1 MLNQIITFSVRQK
14 FIALSLV
21 LLMAVAGYFSL
32 IRLPINS
39 LPDVTPVQVL
49 VITKA
54 GRFSPFDVEKL
65 VSYPIET
72 AMNGLPDVKQV
83 RSTSQFALSA
93 VTIEFEE
100 GTDIYFARQMVSQ
113 RLQSISSDLP
123 PDVSAPQLGP
133 ISTALGEI
141 FQYAVRGENKSLTEL
156 REIQDWLIVPQ
167 LKVVKGV
174 TEINSFGGFVKQ
186 YEVIIAPEKIRTFG
200 IGIKEI
206 IDAIANN
213 NSVSGGNFLEHNREQ
228 YIIRGY
234 GQINK
239 ADDIRNIIIRNINNK
254 PVFIKDIADVV
265 IGTQIRQG
273 GVTQDGKGEIVSGI
287 VMMLRGGNGREVI
300 ADIEKK
306 INEINKSLP
315 EGVQIEKFYDQ
326 SDLIDRTTATI
337 STNLVEGGFLVIVV
351 LLLLLGEISGALI
364 VAMVIPFSMLFAFI
378 GMREFGLAAN
388 LMSLGAID
396 FGMVVDGSVVM
407 IENIVHRLQQ
417 NKNQNTDDLIIS
429 ASKQVV
435 RPIFFGVLIILM
447 VYVPIMTFSG
457 MEGILYRPMAI
468 TVAAAVLGSLMLALI
483 FVPAI
488 SSLIFK
494 KGVKIRRN
502 YLIDWIKPRY
512 QHGLEEHIDRRM
524 SVSISAAI
532 IFGLSMIV
540 MSRLGT
546 EFLPELDEGS
556 ILVEQ
561 VRMPSVTLKESMD
574 NANWLAGKLIENIPE
589 IKTVVPKTGRSD
601 LANDWMGVH
610 QTDVWIV
617 LKPADEWRKGMTKED
632 IITQIEPY
640 LKTEPG
646 LAYNFTQPIAMRV
659 DELTSGVK
667 SDLAVKIYG
676 EDLDSLNK
684 VGENISALV
693 SGMPGTANFFVEQP
707 VGQPYLTIEID
718 REAVASFGLNVNDVQ
733 SVIEAGIGGQ
743 VAGQLYEGQRRFD
756 IQVRYPAEFRSEL
769 QKIQEIPVPLPN
781 GDFIPI
787 KRVSRIVAQEG
798 PREIQ
803 RENGWRRLI
812 VGINIKNIDIGTY
825 VSQLQA
831 AIDLKAKVPSGYFLE
846 YGGTFENQ
854 KRAMNHLLL
863 VVPFSLFIIIG
874 LLYINFGKMRYAII
888 ILMNLPFALSGGIF
902 LLWIRGM
909 YLSVSASI
917 GFVALFG
924 VAVLNGI
931 VLLDH
936 INELRKEGG
945 PLRKTIIEGAAD
957 RLRPVLMT
965 ALVASLGFIPMAFNS
980 GPGSEVQ
987 RPLATVVI
995 GGLITSTLLTLLV
1008 LPIIY
1013 FWVEERREKKRLENE
1028 EGAEKEE

>member
-1 MLNQIITFSVRQK
+1 MLNQIIEFSVRQK
-14 FIALSLV
+14 FVALSLV
-21 LLMAVAGYFSL
+21 VLMAAAGVFSL
-32 IRLPINS
+32 LQIPINS

-54 GRFSPFDVEKL
+54 GRYSPYDVEKL

-72 AMNGLPDVKQV
+72 AMNGLPDVKEV
-83 RSTSQFALSA
+83 RSISQFGLSA

-100 GTDIYFARQMVSQ
+100 NTDIYFARQMVSQ
-113 RLQSISSDLP
+113 RLQSIVDELP

-141 FQYAVRGENKSLTEL
+141 YQYEVKGENYSLTEL
-156 REIQDWLIVPQ
+156 REIQDWMIAPQ

-186 YEVIIAPEKIRTFG
+186 YDVIIQPGKMRNYG
-200 IGIKEI
+200 IGIQNI
-206 IDAIANN
+206 INAIEQN

-228 YIIRGY
+228 YIVRGF

-239 ADDIRNIIIRNINNK
+239 KEDILNIVVTKLNNK
-254 PVFIKDIADVV
+254 PVFIKDLADVEL
-265 IGTQIRQG
+265 GTQIRQG
-273 GVTQDGKGEIVSGI
+273 GVTRDGKGEVVTGI

-300 ADIEKK
+300 SDIEDK
-306 INEINKSLP
+306 IASINKNLP
-315 EGVQIEKFYDQ
+315 EGVEIEKFYDQ
-326 SDLIDRTTATI
+326 SDLIERTTGTI
-337 STNLVEGGFLVIVV
+337 TTNLFEGGFLVIVV
-351 LLLLLGEISGALI
+351 LLLLLGEVSGAII
-364 VAMVIPFSMLFAFI
+364 VAMVIPLSMLFAFI

-407 IENIVHRLQQ
+407 VENIIHRLRDSKKGD
-417 NKNQNTDDLIIS
+417 NPDAIIIK
-429 ASKQVV
+429 AARQVA

-468 TVAAAVLGSLMLALI
+468 TVAAAVFGSLLLALVFI
-483 FVPAI
+483 P
-488 SSLIFK
+488 
-494 KGVKIRRN
+494 
-502 YLIDWIKPRY
+502 
-512 QHGLEEHIDRRM
+512 
-524 SVSISAAI
+524 SISAVIFKRGVKPRKNRLINWLQPIYRRFLERNIQKRILVLSVALVV
-532 IFGLSMIV
+532 FGLSLVV
-540 MSRLGT
+540 MFRLGS
-546 EFLPELDEGS
+546 EFLPELEEGS

-561 VRMPSVTLKESMD
+561 VRMPSVTLDESIE
-574 NANWLAGKLIENIPE
+574 NANWLAGLLMKNIPE

-610 QTDVWIV
+610 QTDVWVV
-617 LKPADEWRKGMTKED
+617 LKNPDKWRDGVTKND
-632 IITQIEPY
+632 IIDEIEPY

-676 EDLDSLNK
+676 EDLEELNRI
-684 VGENISALV
+684 GEAISQVVANLD
-693 SGMPGTANFFVEQP
+693 GTDNYFVEQP
-707 VGQPYLTIEID
+707 IGQPYLTIEID
-718 REAVASFGLNVNDVQ
+718 REAVASFGLNVDEVQ
-733 SVIEAGIGGQ
+733 QVIEAGIGGQ
-743 VAGQLYEGQRRFD
+743 VAGQVYEGQRRFD
-756 IQVRYPAEFRSEL
+756 ILVRYPLEIRQQL
-769 QKIQEIPVPLPN
+769 QQIQEIPVHLAN
-781 GDFIPI
+781 GQFIPL
-787 KRVSRIVAQEG
+787 KRVSKIIAQEG

-812 VGINIKNIDIGTY
+812 VGVNIQNIDVVTY
-825 VSQLQA
+825 VANLQQ
-831 AIDLKAKVPSGYFLE
+831 AIDEKAHVPAGYFLE

-854 KRAMNHLLL
+854 RRAMNHLLL
-863 VVPFSLFIIIG
+863 VVPLSLFIIIG
-874 LLYINFGKMRYAII
+874 LLYLNFGNMSYALI
-888 ILMNLPFALSGGIF
+888 ILLNLPFALSGGIF
-902 LLWIRGM
+902 LLWMRGM
-909 YLSVSASI
+909 YLSISASI

-936 INELRKEGG
+936 INELRKLSEKS
-945 PLRKTIIEGAAD
+945 LKKTVINGAAD

-1008 LPIIY
+1008 LPTIY
-1013 FWVEERREKKRLENE
+1013 LWVEKRKQTDIIEK
-1028 EGAEKEE
+1028 